1 MSNARPIRPTGS
13 DAIAQRHILR
23 SAQRIIF
30 LQRARFMALA
40 LLKLSNMLRFSVK
53 IDPDPP
59 FGTALFSPYTPENS
73 KRRSIRA
80 PQKTLDPKKGPP
92 TRRWHALKVPPRPSA
107 SQLLA
112 QQRNSCAVAL
122 LCSPYGDK
130 VRSACSGTPP
140 FVSSIPN
147 CVPRSGRALLC

>member
-1 MSNARPIRPTGS
+1 MSSARPIRPTGS
-13 DAIAQRHILR
+13 DTTAQRHILR

-80 PQKTLDPKKGPP
+80 AQKTLDEKRDLPRAIG
-92 TRRWHALKVPPRPSA
+92 TR
-107 SQLLA
+107 
-112 QQRNSCAVAL
+112 
-122 LCSPYGDK
+122 
-130 VRSACSGTPP
+130 
-140 FVSSIPN
+140 
-147 CVPRSGRALLC
+147 